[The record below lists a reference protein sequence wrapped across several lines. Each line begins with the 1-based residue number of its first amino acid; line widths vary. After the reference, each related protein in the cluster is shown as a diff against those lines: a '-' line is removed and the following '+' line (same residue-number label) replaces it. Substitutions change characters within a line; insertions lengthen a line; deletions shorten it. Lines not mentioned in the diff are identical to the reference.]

1 VRYLIDGHNLLAKLS
16 SIEFGA
22 PNSEAELTLLLR
34 RWTAA
39 GRKRQVI
46 IIFDGGLPGGKD
58 RLLST
63 SSVNVLFAPRDRTA
77 DDLLIARIRKI
88 GNPSE
93 ITVISDDREVREA
106 TQAKK
111 AVWLSASAFAKRL
124 DSLDE
129 PPNSGISTTEQ
140 DMSVEELKGWL
151 ELFSGEDGSE

>member
-1 VRYLIDGHNLLAKLS
+1 M
-16 SIEFGA
+16 
-22 PNSEAELTLLLR
+22 
-34 RWTAA
+34 
-39 GRKRQVI
+39 
-46 IIFDGGLPGGKD
+46 
-58 RLLST
+58 LST